1 MSDSSSPSALNKVIV
16 ETLIRGLEQAQRG
29 INDLQSQ
36 VHANEITMVGVK
48 TQLETMNREVSEL
61 IKLLRNNNGNNSI
74 QDRLKDVETKQEAMA
89 SFIASHRAE
98 KEENIKGSWQLK
110 IAIAAGSL
118 SLLGTIGTIIVT
130 LLK

>member
-1 MSDSSSPSALNKVIV
+1 MSDSNSPMAINKVIV

-29 INDLQSQ
+29 ISDLQSQ

-48 TQLETMNREVSEL
+48 TQLETMSSEVSEL
-61 IKLLRNNNGNNSI
+61 IKLLRNGNGSNSI
-74 QDRLKDVETKQEAMA
+74 QDRLKDVETKQEAMN
-89 SFIASHRAE
+89 SFIESHKAE
-98 KEENIKGSWQLK
+98 RQENVKGSWQLK
-110 IAIAAGSL
+110 IAVAAGSL